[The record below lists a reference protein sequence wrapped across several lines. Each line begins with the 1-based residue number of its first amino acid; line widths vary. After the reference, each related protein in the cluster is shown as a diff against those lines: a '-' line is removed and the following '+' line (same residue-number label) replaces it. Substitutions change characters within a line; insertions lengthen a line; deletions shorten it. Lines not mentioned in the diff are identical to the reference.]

1 MFYILSDMRVV
12 RAFLLAAATVSVV
25 AFAFRL
31 GFDMAVPFDP
41 TPGI

>member
-1 MFYILSDMRVV
+1 MIYLLSDMRVV
-12 RAFLLAAATVSVV
+12 RVFLLAVAIVSGV